1 MKAMG
6 TKDGEFFEGVVAE
19 NQKIYCNDL
28 VIWNE
33 NGYIE
38 KLTNQKN
45 VRFAGIADISKSFL
59 DADVSKSFLDSE
71 SFLDGGSRIYF
82 ERGII
87 HILSSKSKRSN
98 CGKIL
103 KINGIK
109 IGLVLS
115 VEIATKYIVK
125 MLD

>member
-1 MKAMG
+1 MKAHG
-6 TKDGEFFEGVVAE
+6 TKNGEFYEGVVGL
-19 NQKIYCNDL
+19 NQKIHCNDL
-28 VIWNE
+28 LVYNK
-33 NGYIE
+33 GYIE

-45 VRFAGIADISKSFL
+45 VRFAGIADIANGFL
-59 DADVSKSFLDSE
+59 D
-71 SFLDGGSRIYF
+71 DGCRIYF

-87 HILSSKSKRSN
+87 HITSGKVKRSD

-109 IGLVLS
+109 IGLVLQ

-125 MLD
+125 M